1 MNVYEARKK
10 MNVSVSRLSFVIG
23 TLAKKAMLDE
33 VFTTPKPGLVDCYS
47 NGAHTDMNLLT
58 FQKSADAITPYL
70 IQMCETGA
78 YSPKLNADTFAEIR
92 AIGIETEKAMYQATG
107 GVNTHKGMIFSLGIL
122 AASAGYCIS
131 HGYQMTENTLFYLEQ
146 KLVRDTLLKEMQGLR
161 ETEQVPR
168 TTNGEALYRR
178 TGIEGIRGEAVSG
191 YESVRK
197 YALPVFCRGRKN
209 GNDYNCVKL
218 QTLFA
223 LMKWVQD
230 SNIGARRGEQTL
242 EMVHRCAD
250 TFLKNGGA
258 YQKDA
263 VEQLKQMDAFFII
276 ENISA
281 GGCADLLAVTIFVYD
296 LLHYKF

>member
-1 MNVYEARKK
+1 MNVYETGNKL
-10 MNVSVSRLSFVIG
+10 NISVSEISFAIG

-47 NGAHTDMNLLT
+47 NGAHTDMDLRT
-58 FQKSADAITPYL
+58 FQKSADVITPYL

-78 YSPKLNADTFAEIR
+78 YSPKLIADTFAEIR
-92 AIGIETEKAMYQATG
+92 EIGMEAEKAMYQATG
-107 GVNTHKGMIFSLGIL
+107 GVNTHKGMIFSMGIM

-131 HGYQMTENTLFYLEQ
+131 HGYQMTENTLFFLEQ
-146 KLVRDTLLKEMQGLR
+146 KLVRDTLLKEMRVLR
-161 ETEQVPR
+161 ETEQELQ
-168 TTNGEALYRR
+168 TTNGENLYRR

-197 YALPVFCRGRKN
+197 HALPVFYRGMKDGR
-209 GNDYNCVKL
+209 DYNCVKL
-218 QTLFA
+218 QTLFS

-230 SNIGARRGEQTL
+230 SNIGSRRGEQTL

-258 YQKDA
+258 YQRDA
-263 VEQLKQMDAFFII
+263 VEQLKQMDAFFIV

-296 LLHYKF
+296 LLQYKF

>member
-1 MNVYEARKK
+1 MNVYETGNKL
-10 MNVSVSRLSFVIG
+10 NISVSEISFAIG

-47 NGAHTDMNLLT
+47 NGAHTDMDLRT
-58 FQKSADAITPYL
+58 FQKSADVITPYL

-92 AIGIETEKAMYQATG
+92 EIGMEAEKAMYQATG
-107 GVNTHKGMIFSLGIL
+107 GVNTHKGMIFSMGIM

-131 HGYQMTENTLFYLEQ
+131 HGYQMTENTLFFLEQ
-146 KLVRDTLLKEMQGLR
+146 KLVRDTLLKEMRVLR
-161 ETEQVPR
+161 ETEQELQ
-168 TTNGEALYRR
+168 TTNGENLYRR

-197 YALPVFCRGRKN
+197 HALPVFYRGMKDGR
-209 GNDYNCVKL
+209 DYNCVKL
-218 QTLFA
+218 QTLFS

-230 SNIGARRGEQTL
+230 SNIGSRRGEQTL

-263 VEQLKQMDAFFII
+263 VEQLKQMDAFFIV

-296 LLHYKF
+296 LLQYKF